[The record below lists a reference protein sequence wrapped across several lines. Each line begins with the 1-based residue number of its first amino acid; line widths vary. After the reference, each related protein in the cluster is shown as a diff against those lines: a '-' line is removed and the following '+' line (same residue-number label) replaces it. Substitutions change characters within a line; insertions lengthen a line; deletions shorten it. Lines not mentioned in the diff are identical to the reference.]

1 MNPLLSNDTRIMA
14 GALAKAINDDRS
26 SKLKAKAREGVRYY
40 NYGNDILSNRI
51 FYLDKNQV
59 LKEDKFASNIRIPHA
74 FFPEIVDQ
82 KTQVLLSNPMEVICE
97 DETLKSELD
106 QYYDEDFQVFLQ
118 DAITGCSQKG
128 FEYIFARTTAE
139 DRLKFQVADS
149 LCVIPVYDDENNL
162 QRLVRYVRK
171 YIQKDSKRVAL
182 NIAEVWDD
190 QQVWFFRS
198 EEKKAY
204 QFDTEIEPNPR
215 PHVLAQNSAGKLAGR
230 DYGRLPFYRLQNNV
244 NERTDLEPI
253 KDIIDDYDLM
263 NAFLSN
269 NLQDF
274 AEAIYVVKG
283 FKGNDLDELRQN
295 IKAKKTV
302 GVGDTGGVDIKTVE
316 IPVAGRQTKMAIDK
330 ENIYKFGMAFDSTAI
345 GDGNITNIV
354 IKSRY
359 SLLIMKVNKTETRLR
374 AMMKWINEMVIADI
388 NRRTGKAYRADQVEF
403 EFVRE
408 LMVNE
413 TDLVTNEKTIAETR
427 QIAIQTIL
435 EAAPQLPSDEVLRL
449 VCEQFEL
456 DFDDVKAALDE
467 EPYTKGLADGTDSE
481 VIDSAAAGQ
490 VATGAGETKPAGAQE
505 NGQ

>member
-1 MNPLLSNDTRIMA
+1 MNPLLSDNTSIMA
-14 GALAKAINDDRS
+14 GALAKAINDDRA
-26 SKLKAKAREGVRYY
+26 SKMKAKAREGVRYY

-51 FYLDKNQV
+51 FYLDKDQV
-59 LKEDKFASNIRIPHA
+59 LREDKFASNIRIPHA

-82 KTQVLLSNPMEVICE
+82 KTQVLLSNPVEIICE
-97 DETLKSELD
+97 DEGLKAELD

-118 DAITGCSQKG
+118 DAITGSSQKG

-149 LCVIPVYDDENNL
+149 LCVIPIYDDEYNL
-162 QRLVRYVRK
+162 RRLVRYVRK
-171 YIQKDSKRVAL
+171 FIQKDGRRVAINL
-182 NIAEVWDD
+182 AEVWDD
-190 QQVWFFRS
+190 EQVWFFKS
-198 EEKKAY
+198 EDKKAY
-204 QFDTEIEPNPR
+204 RFDTEIEPNPR
-215 PHVLAQNSAGKLAGR
+215 PHVLAKNAKGELAGR
-230 DYGRLPFYRLQNNV
+230 GYGQIPFYRLQNNV
-244 NERTDLEPI
+244 DERTDLEPI

-283 FKGNDLDELRQN
+283 FKGNNLDELRQN

-302 GVGDTGGVDIKTVE
+302 GVGDNGGVDIKTVA
-316 IPVAGRQTKMAIDK
+316 IPVEGRQTKMNIDK

-374 AMMKWINEMVIADI
+374 AMLKWINQMVIADI
-388 NRRTGKAYRADQVEF
+388 NRRTGKAYSPDQVEF

-413 TDLVTNEKTIAETR
+413 TDLVTNEKTTAETR

-449 VCEQFEL
+449 ICEQFEL
-456 DFDDVKAALDE
+456 DFEDIQSMLEE
-467 EPYTKGLADGTDSE
+467 EPYTKGLAEGTDSE
-481 VIDSAAAGQ
+481 VIADATAGQ
-490 VATGAGETKPAGAQE
+490 VESGTGEAKPEGVQE
-505 NGQ
+505 N